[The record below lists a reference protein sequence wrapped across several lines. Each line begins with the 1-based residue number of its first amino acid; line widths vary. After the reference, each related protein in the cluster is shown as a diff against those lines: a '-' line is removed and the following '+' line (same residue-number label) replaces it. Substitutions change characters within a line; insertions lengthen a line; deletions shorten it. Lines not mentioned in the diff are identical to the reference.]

1 MSTETPETDAKWNL
15 ETNKGHFHDW
25 RSVAFEM
32 RDQSRSLERRNSEI
46 TVRIAELERNLA
58 HEQQQSAK
66 IDACLNTQLETIT
79 ARNTQIDRMRLELAE
94 ARKDS
99 ARIEKLAATGCRE
112 LSWKNDGGPSCITVA
127 RISRCVSLGRCDINL
142 DTGEVGPE
150 LPLLTIREAID
161 ALPLPEKEGQI

>member
-32 RDQSRSLERRNSEI
+32 RDQSRSLERRNSDI
-46 TVRIAELERNLA
+46 TVRIAEMERNLA

-99 ARIEKLAATGCRE
+99 AWQPIETAPKDEEVLVWGAA
-112 LSWKNDGGPSCITVA
+112 GPMMAIWFTDA
-127 RISRCVSLGRCDINL
+127 GRWLCTWDHSDINAPIL
-142 DTGEVGPE
+142 WKSVTP
-150 LPLLTIREAID
+150 PAT
-161 ALPLPEKEGQI
+161 PLPEKEGTV